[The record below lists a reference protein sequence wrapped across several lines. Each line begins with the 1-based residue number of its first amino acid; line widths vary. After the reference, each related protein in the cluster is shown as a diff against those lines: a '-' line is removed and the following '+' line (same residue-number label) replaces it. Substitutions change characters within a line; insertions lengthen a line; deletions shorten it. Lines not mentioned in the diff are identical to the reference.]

1 MNMKF
6 IDEAKIYVRGGD
18 GGNGCVSFR
27 REKYVP
33 RGGPDGGDG
42 GKGGDVF
49 LRANSSLRTLLK
61 FHYNQHFI
69 AERGA
74 HGKGKDMTGKDG
86 KSIVIDVPV
95 GTVVYEANTMELIAD
110 LDEHGKKVLVARG
123 GRGGRGNARFA
134 TPTRRTPFIAEKGEK
149 GEERRLKLELKLLA
163 DVGIIGFPNAGK
175 STLISRVSRAR
186 PKIAD
191 YPFTTLVPTLGV
203 VGFRYKSFVLA
214 DMPGLIEGARKG
226 AGLGIRFLKHIE
238 RTRALIHLID
248 PSDVNSPEEV
258 FSTYNA
264 LRKELGEYKKEL
276 LDKKEMVAIN
286 KIDLTHVRERIGEIK
301 DVFLK
306 KGIVPVFISAYTGE
320 NLNELLERIYE
331 ILSDER

>member
-163 DVGIIGFPNAGK
+163 EVGIIGFPNAGK